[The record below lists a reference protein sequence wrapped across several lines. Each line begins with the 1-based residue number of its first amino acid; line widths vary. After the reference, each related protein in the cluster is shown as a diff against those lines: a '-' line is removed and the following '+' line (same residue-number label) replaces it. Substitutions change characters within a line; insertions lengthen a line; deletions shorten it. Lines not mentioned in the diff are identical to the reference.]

1 MSNNVVS
8 LEFTKIL
15 TWKLKFKHKVN
26 MHDILFRD
34 ANTEKSKFK
43 CQQSFTW
50 LNYSFFFKIKKW
62 KVLAKSIKVFVVIF
76 LKNVHTGLVDPLL
89 THCDEKVSRIVRGA
103 TVAFFR
109 ESAPEMVFQGPERIQ
124 SCMREQKEST
134 LE

>member
-1 MSNNVVS
+1 M
-8 LEFTKIL
+8 ECRCK
-15 TWKLKFKHKVN
+15 KY
-26 MHDILFRD
+26 LF
-34 ANTEKSKFK
+34 
-43 CQQSFTW
+43 
-50 LNYSFFFKIKKW
+50 I
-62 KVLAKSIKVFVVIF
+62 VIF
-76 LKNVHTGLVDPLL
+76 SLKIVHTGLVDPLL